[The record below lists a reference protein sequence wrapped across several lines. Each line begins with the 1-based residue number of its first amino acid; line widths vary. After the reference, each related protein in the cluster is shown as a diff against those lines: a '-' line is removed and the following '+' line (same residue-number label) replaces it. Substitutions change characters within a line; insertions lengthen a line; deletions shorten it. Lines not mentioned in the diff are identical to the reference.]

1 VLCLKHMLRLL
12 FCFPGSRVQ
21 STTYY
26 CTPNASALLRLYYF
40 FTRNGRWHFPFGES
54 TIRKKG
60 GGDQSAEYG
69 QWSRSI
75 RRPIS
80 RARARGAGGTGAR
93 ARAQTARAGWPGHAA
108 AGPRSHPSRPDAN
121 NSRAALQ
128 PADRRG
134 GRGRGAGAGPCRGP
148 PLAPASPSPPRGGP
162 VLESLRRGTGWL
174 TCVP

>member
-1 VLCLKHMLRLL
+1 MLCLKHMLRLL

-54 TIRKKG
+54 TIREKG

-80 RARARGAGGTGAR
+80 RARARGAGGTSAR
-93 ARAQTARAGWPGHAA
+93 ACAQTAWLGGPATHDPAPTRRVQTRTTAAPRGSRQIGGAAA
-108 AGPRSHPSRPDAN
+108 AGRGLLAAARPVG
-121 NSRAALQ
+121 
-128 PADRRG
+128 PA
-134 GRGRGAGAGPCRGP
+134 P
-148 PLAPASPSPPRGGP
+148 SPSPPRGGP

-174 TCVP
+174 TCAP